1 MQSTGG
7 DGGGG
12 SNQAQ
17 HVTDVATS
25 ILAKLPKVQDVM
37 ELRKAE
43 GDRDLAPTKVVLFQ
57 ELDLYNA
64 VLKIMSETLQL
75 LLKGLKG
82 EIGMNDQL
90 DAIAFSLY
98 NNFLPEAWANKA
110 P

>member
-12 SNQAQ
+12 ANKES
-17 HVTDVATS
+17 HIVDVARS
-25 ILAKLPKVQDVM
+25 ILAKLPKKQDVM

-64 VLKIMSETLQL
+64 VLHIM
-75 LLKGLKG
+75 
-82 EIGMNDQL
+82 
-90 DAIAFSLY
+90 
-98 NNFLPEAWANKA
+98 
-110 P
+110 